1 MKLVLVTGGAKR
13 LGRTV
18 VEGFARAGYQCLVH
32 ANQSEQEAAALCAK
46 IEAAGG
52 KARYFLHAIQDPA
65 VAANALLDAAQNLFG
80 MLPTC
85 SVLSA
90 ASYALDDPSRGLEQQ
105 LLDQSTLNYLFPVG
119 YCAAL
124 AGRVK
129 ALQAEQPGPRE
140 DRSVILFTDYKVA
153 KVNADL
159 FAYSLSK
166 HALEGNL
173 PYLSVAFARQIR
185 VNAIAPG
192 PILAAHGLTQSELDK
207 LVQSRTVSGE
217 SPRAEDIA
225 ETAVF
230 LANTRSLYGQHIF
243 VDAAARFEKGAH
255 EYGVSA

>member
-13 LGRTV
+13 LGKTV

-32 ANQSEQEAAALCAK
+32 ANQSEQEAASLCAE

-52 KARYFLHAIQDPA
+52 TARYFLHAITDPA
-65 VAANALLDAAQNLFG
+65 VAANALLDAAQNMFG

-90 ASYALDDPSRGLEQQ
+90 ASYALDDPGRGLEFQ
-105 LLDQSTLNYLFPVG
+105 LTDQLTLNYLFPAG

-124 AGRVK
+124 AGRV
-129 ALQAEQPGPRE
+129 QASQPAQRQ

-153 KVNADL
+153 KVNPDL

-185 VNAIAPG
+185 INAIAPG
-192 PILAAHGLTQSELDK
+192 PILAAHGLSQPELDA

-225 ETAVF
+225 QTAVF

-255 EYGVSA
+255 EYGVAP